1 MKGTDNITKFDITRG
16 EHIQCGYY
24 AALESVVEQYIRKLE
39 AHFFDEFGL
48 SMHFEY
54 QIKNGNKFRDVHK
67 QMAEYSPIFVL
78 GLSPLRGESLLV
90 MDNKSANLLISKQHL
105 QRDGK
110 ITLKNRFILDATKRD
125 IIEHQVK
132 ELLVHFESSWSNI
145 FNLKCVL
152 KRLVSHKIKA
162 KVMSP
167 LEACVTLQIKARYH
181 DFEGDWCFYFSAYQL
196 DSIMKTYRS
205 KALLI
210 GEGGDWEDKHIKDY
224 LSSLLLGSSEYEA
237 KGVLGKLIISQEKL
251 LKSYEDGSVLPIES
265 LINTN
270 VEIQMNKEA
279 MLAATLGDTNGNVAL
294 QINGGYEAVVEEIK
308 LQGKPFQQ
316 TKFSSLQSKL

>member
-1 MKGTDNITKFDITRG
+1 MKGTDSITKFDITRG

-24 AALESVVEQYIRKLE
+24 AALESVVEQFVRKLE
-39 AHFFDEFGL
+39 THFFDEFGL

-54 QIKNGNKFRDVHK
+54 QIKNGNKFRDMHEK
-67 QMAEYSPIFVL
+67 MAEHSPIFVL

-90 MDNKSANLLISKQHL
+90 MDNKSANLLVSKQEL

-110 ITLKNRFILDATKRD
+110 VTLKNHFTLDASKRT

-132 ELLVHFESSWSNI
+132 ELLTHFESSWSNI
-145 FNLKCVL
+145 FKLKCVL

-167 LEACVTLQIKARYH
+167 LEACVTLQIKAHYH

-196 DSIMKTYRS
+196 DSIMKTYRN

-210 GEGGDWEDKHIKDY
+210 GESGDWEDKHIKDY
-224 LSSLLLGSSEYEA
+224 LSNLLLGSSEYEA
-237 KGVLGKLIISQEKL
+237 KGVLGKLVISQEKL
-251 LKSYEDGSVLPIES
+251 LKSYEDGIVLPIVS
-265 LINTN
+265 SINTN
-270 VEIQMNKEA
+270 IEIQLNKES
-279 MLAATLGDTNGNVAL
+279 MLAGTLGDTNGIVAL
-294 QINGGYEAVVEEIK
+294 QVNGGYEAVVEEIK

-316 TKFSSLQSKL
+316 TTFSPLKKI